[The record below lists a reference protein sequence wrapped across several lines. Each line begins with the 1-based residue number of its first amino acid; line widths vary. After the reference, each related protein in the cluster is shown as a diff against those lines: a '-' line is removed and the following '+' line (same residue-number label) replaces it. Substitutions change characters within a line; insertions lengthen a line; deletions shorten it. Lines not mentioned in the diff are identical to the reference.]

1 VCVVDKP
8 AGMTSHDVVAVCR
21 RSLGERRI
29 GHAGTLDPDA
39 TGVLVVGVGSVTR
52 LLRFLSAAPKTY
64 TGEVVLG
71 IETATLDASGAVT
84 ARHDMSGVTAD
95 DVRRAAA
102 RLTGDIE
109 QVPPMVSA
117 VQVGGRR
124 LHELARE
131 GIEVERA
138 PRPVTVHRF
147 EVAATEDPLFYRIG
161 VTCSAGTYVRSLA
174 ADLGRLLGGG
184 AHLRGLRRTA
194 SGGFTEADATPLDAL
209 DLLPVTAAVRDLAR
223 VTVDEPTAARI
234 NHGAVLPRPDGE
246 GPWAMFGADGQ
257 VLAVYESGRRGAA
270 KPAVVLPQRD
280 TPAQER

>member
-1 VCVVDKP
+1 
-8 AGMTSHDVVAVCR
+8 MTSHDVVAVCR

-29 GHAGTLDPDA
+29 GHAGTLDLDA

-52 LLRFLSAAPKTY
+52 LLRFLSAAAKSY

-71 IETATLDASGAVT
+71 VETNTLDAAGEVT
-84 ARHDMSGVTAD
+84 ARHDMSSVTIA
-95 DVRRAAA
+95 DVRRVVAE
-102 RLTGDIE
+102 RLTGPIE

-117 VQVGGRR
+117 IQVGGRR

-131 GIEVERA
+131 GVEVERP

-147 EVAATEDPLFYRIG
+147 DVAPTDDALVYRID

-174 ADLGRLLGGG
+174 ADLGLLLGGG

-209 DLLPVTAAVRDLAR
+209 VLLPVRAAVRDLDQI
-223 VTVDEPTAARI
+223 TVDAVTAGRVG
-234 NHGAVLPRPDGE
+234 HGALLPRPAGD
-246 GPWAMFGADGQ
+246 GPWALLAGDGT
-257 VLAVYESGRRGAA
+257 VLAVYEGHSAETA
-270 KPAVVLPQRD
+270 KPAVVL
-280 TPAQER
+280 AQQGAEASER